1 MSYLAPDD
9 IPRQLFNPDAIQAV
23 PILDDLG
30 VTKLTVA
37 LGELAA
43 YSLITIDADS
53 INVHRVIQQ
62 LTRLDA
68 DTRGLAVDYCGAA
81 IGLLDA
87 CV

>member
-1 MSYLAPDD
+1 M
-9 IPRQLFNPDAIQAV
+9 
-23 PILDDLG
+23 PILADLG
-30 VTKLTVA
+30 ATKLTTA
-37 LGELAA
+37 LGELAG

-68 DTRGLAVDYCGAA
+68 DTRGLAVDYCSAA
-81 IGLLDA
+81 IGLLDV

>member
-1 MSYLAPDD
+1 MERQRAP
-9 IPRQLFNPDAIQAV
+9 
-23 PILDDLG
+23 
-30 VTKLTVA
+30 KLTLA

-53 INVHRVIQQ
+53 ISVHRVIQH
-62 LTRLDA
+62 LARLDA
-68 DTRGLAVDYCGAA
+68 DTRGLAVTYCGAA